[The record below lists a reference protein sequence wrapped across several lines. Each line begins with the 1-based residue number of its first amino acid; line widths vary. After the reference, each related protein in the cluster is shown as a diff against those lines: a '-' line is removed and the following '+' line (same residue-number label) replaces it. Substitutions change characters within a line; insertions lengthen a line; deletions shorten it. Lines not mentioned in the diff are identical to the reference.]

1 MSFRKDKIMES
12 TNKSVDS
19 GNSRGPEEPRGKQSE
34 VLGQWKYS
42 LQYQSCATL
51 HTFIEAQKMENTS
64 LSNELRMMMCVNE
77 GYWFLIMCHICS
89 KF

>member
-34 VLGQWKYS
+34 VFGQWKYS

-51 HTFIEAQKMENTS
+51 HTFIEAQRMENAS
-64 LSNELRMMMCVNE
+64 IIKNLEWWCVSVKAID
-77 GYWFLIMCHICS
+77 L
-89 KF
+89 

>member
-34 VLGQWKYS
+34 VLGQ
-42 LQYQSCATL
+42 
-51 HTFIEAQKMENTS
+51 
-64 LSNELRMMMCVNE
+64 
-77 GYWFLIMCHICS
+77 
-89 KF
+89 